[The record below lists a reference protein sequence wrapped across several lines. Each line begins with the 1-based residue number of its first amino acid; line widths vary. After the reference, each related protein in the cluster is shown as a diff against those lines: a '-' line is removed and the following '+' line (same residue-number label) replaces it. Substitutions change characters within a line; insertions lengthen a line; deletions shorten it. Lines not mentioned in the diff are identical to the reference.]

1 MAINPRSPLDQ
12 LLFPHECFTALRESG
27 PILYNEQTKIW
38 EVFNYEDVRT
48 LLSNPELFSSDSY
61 KFSQD
66 RFLEERDRSILNT
79 DPPLHRQLRSLV
91 SQAFTPK
98 AIAQLAPR
106 ITEITNEL
114 LDQVIERGS
123 MDVIADLSYPLPVIV
138 IAEMLGIP
146 TSDRAHFKKWSD
158 DLVTSEYEQI
168 TPENF
173 EAYREQMS
181 RIIRKTMDEMYDYF
195 RVIIAERRRQPGND
209 LISALIAA
217 EIEGKRLPE
226 KDILSF
232 SALLLVAGNITTTNL
247 IGDALLCFD
256 EHPAAVEHLQ
266 REPALIPQ
274 AIEEVLRYRSPVTMV
289 GRFTAQDVT
298 LVGKQIPRG
307 QFILGWVSCANHDSA
322 RFPNP
327 ERFDIERNP
336 NHHLSFGHG
345 IHFCLGAPLARLESK
360 IALTILLER
369 IQDITRDRD
378 QGLETIHSSFIYG
391 PKLLPITFR
400 VRR

>member
-1 MAINPRSPLDQ
+1 MTINPRSPLDQ

-38 EVFNYEDVRT
+38 EVFNYEDVHT
-48 LLSNPELFSSDSY
+48 LISNPELFSSDTY
-61 KFSQD
+61 KYSQNNS
-66 RFLEERDRSILNT
+66 LVERDRSILTT
-79 DPPLHRQLRSLV
+79 DPPLHRQMRSLV

-114 LDQVIERGS
+114 LDQVIEQGH
-123 MDVIADLSYPLPVIV
+123 MDVIGDLSYPLPVTV

-146 TSDRAHFKKWSD
+146 TSDRAQFKKWSD

-168 TPENF
+168 TPENI
-173 EAYREQMS
+173 EEYRE
-181 RIIRKTMDEMYDYF
+181 RIGKVMRHTLDEMYDYF
-195 RVIIAERRRQPGND
+195 RVIVAERRRQPGND

-217 EIEGKRLPE
+217 EIEGKCLPE
-226 KDILSF
+226 QDILSF
-232 SALLLVAGNITTTNL
+232 CALLLVAGNITTTNL

-256 EHPAAVEHLQ
+256 EHPDALERLQ
-266 REPALIPQ
+266 REPALISQ

-289 GRFTAQDVT
+289 GRFAAQDVT
-298 LVGKQIPRG
+298 LAGQKIPRG
-307 QFILGWVSCANHDSA
+307 QFVLGWVSCANHDPA
-322 RFPNP
+322 QFPDP
-327 ERFDIERNP
+327 GRFDVERSP

-369 IQDITRDRD
+369 IQDISRDRD
-378 QGLETIHSSFIYG
+378 QPLETIHSSFIYG
-391 PKLLPITFR
+391 PKHLPITFR
-400 VRR
+400 VRH